1 MLIVMS
7 TVSKCSVQFQTKYIK
22 SVITPVPSNGIMLAA
37 DNAPRGLDFKMKNE
51 IKRWFDSPSF
61 LW

>member
-22 SVITPVPSNGIMLAA
+22 SVITPVPSNGIMLEA

-51 IKRWFDSPSF
+51 IK
-61 LW
+61 